1 MSSRMTAARQSPAT
15 ISTPSRYISASSTFP
30 AGSTKRTSAS
40 STRIG
45 TPGSASRIR
54 RHARRSSLTHSSLS
68 VPSNRSVQVARPP
81 GVTCKVS
88 VMRSIGF
95 RPSQPPCRGG
105 DGPMAAA
112 RSPVTSV
119 LVPNTSARLPTS
131 ASQSQDGLQLSRL
144 AGAARCLRRR
154 LSNRRSEYPQEGGA
168 SMSELKGK
176 VAVVTGASKGIG
188 AGIAKELAAAGAAVV
203 VNYVSSKAGAERVV
217 AEIAETGGTAI
228 AVQGDVSKSS
238 DVRRPFAGTK
248 KAVRRLDVLV
258 NNAGVYH
265 FQPVEEGTEAEYRW
279 HFDTNVLGP
288 LLATQE
294 AVKHFGPSGGT
305 VINIGSIA
313 STKPA
318 AALVVYSAT
327 KGALDTMTRVLAVEL
342 APKNIRVNSVNPGYV
357 LTEGSEAI
365 GLDAAS
371 DAAKQMVARTALG
384 RPGRPDDI
392 ARTVAFLASDQS
404 GWLTGERI
412 EASGGYA

>member
-40 STRIG
+40 STRTG
-45 TPGSASRIR
+45 TPGCASRTR
-54 RHARRSSLTHSSLS
+54 RHACRSSLTHSSLS
-68 VPSNRSVQVARPP
+68 VPSNRSVQVARPS
-81 GVTCKVS
+81 GVTC
-88 VMRSIGF
+88 
-95 RPSQPPCRGG
+95 
-105 DGPMAAA
+105 
-112 RSPVTSV
+112 
-119 LVPNTSARLPTS
+119 
-131 ASQSQDGLQLSRL
+131 
-144 AGAARCLRRR
+144 
-154 LSNRRSEYPQEGGA
+154 
-168 SMSELKGK
+168 K

-203 VNYVSSKAGAERVV
+203 VNYASSKAGAERVV
-217 AEIAETGGTAI
+217 AEIEETGGTAI

-238 DVRRPFAGTK
+238 DVRRLFAETK
-248 KAVRRLDVLV
+248 KAFGRLDVLV

-265 FQPVEEGTEAEYRW
+265 FQPLEEVTEAEYRW

-305 VINIGSIA
+305 VINIGSSA

-371 DAAKQMVARTALG
+371 DGAKQMVARTALG